1 MSPEYAMEGL
11 FSIKSDVYSFGV
23 LLLEIITGRRNST
36 YYHDSPSFNLVGC
49 VSKFNLC
56 CSIFPYF
63 IHSYKLPNSEE
74 FFFFLGLEPMERR
87 QSLGYSR
94 SITRKV
100 KSCK

>member
-1 MSPEYAMEGL
+1 MSPKYAMEGL
-11 FSIKSDVYSFGV
+11 FSIKYDVYSFGV

-49 VSKFNLC
+49 VSKLIVC
-56 CSIFPYF
+56 CSIFPFF
-63 IHSYKLPNSEE
+63 IYLYKLANSEE
-74 FFFFLGLEPMERR
+74 KKLGLEPMERR
-87 QSLGYSR
+87 QGLGYSR